1 MAAGYVIA
9 QINVTDPEA
18 YKDYVAAVS
27 PIVEKYGGE
36 YLVRGG
42 PAQHFE
48 GESIGDRTVVIR
60 FPTLQAATEW
70 YHSEEYAPVRA
81 MRQAASNSL
90 QTIVEGA

>member
-27 PIVEKYGGE
+27 PIVAKHGGE

-48 GESIGDRTVVIR
+48 GESIGERTVVIR
-60 FPTLQAATEW
+60 FPSVQAATEW

-81 MRQAASNSL
+81 MRQAASHGL

>member
-1 MAAGYVIA
+1 MPSGYVIA

-18 YKDYVAAVS
+18 YKDYVCAVS

-48 GESIGDRTVVIR
+48 AEPIGERTVVIR
-60 FPTLQAATEW
+60 FPTLQAASDW

-81 MRQAASNSL
+81 MRQAASTSL
-90 QTIVEGA
+90 QTLVEGA

>member
-27 PIVEKYGGE
+27 PVVAQFGGE

-42 PAQHFE
+42 PAEHFE
-48 GESIGDRTVVIR
+48 SAPVGARTVVIR
-60 FPTLQAATEW
+60 FPSLQAARNW

-81 MRQAASNSL
+81 MRQAASTSL

>member
-9 QINVTDPEA
+9 QITVTDPEA
-18 YKDYVAAVS
+18 YKDYVAAVT

-48 GESIGDRTVVIR
+48 GEPVGERTVVIR
-60 FPTLQAATEW
+60 FPTLQAANEW
-70 YHSEEYAPVRA
+70 YHSEDYAPVRK
-81 MRQAASNSL
+81 MRQAASSSL

>member
-9 QINVTDPEA
+9 QINVTDAAA

-27 PIVEKYGGE
+27 PIVEKFGGK

-42 PAQHFE
+42 LAQHFE
-48 GESIGDRTVVIR
+48 GDSIGERTVVIR
-60 FPTLQAATEW
+60 FPTLQAAHDW

-81 MRQAASNSL
+81 MRQAASTSL

>member
-9 QINVTDPEA
+9 QINVNDPEA

-27 PIVEKYGGE
+27 PIVEKFGGE

-48 GESIGDRTVVIR
+48 GESIGERTVVIR
-60 FPTLQAATEW
+60 FPTLQAAQDW

-81 MRQAASNSL
+81 MRQAASSSL

>member
-9 QINVTDPEA
+9 QITVTDPDA

-27 PIVEKYGGE
+27 PIVAKFGGE

-42 PAQHFE
+42 PAEHFE
-48 GESIGDRTVVIR
+48 GESIGERTVVIR
-60 FPTLQAATEW
+60 FPSVQAARDW

-81 MRQAASNSL
+81 MRQRASSSL

>member
-48 GESIGDRTVVIR
+48 GKSVGERTVVIR

>member
-9 QINVTDPEA
+9 QINVNEPEA

-27 PIVEKYGGE
+27 PIVEKFGGE

-48 GESIGDRTVVIR
+48 GESIGERTVVIR
-60 FPTLQAATEW
+60 FPTLQAAQDW

-81 MRQAASNSL
+81 MRQAASSSL

>member
-42 PAQHFE
+42 PARHFE
-48 GESIGDRTVVIR
+48 GESIGERTVVIR

-81 MRQAASNSL
+81 MRQAASTSL

>member
-18 YKDYVAAVS
+18 YKAYVAAVS

-48 GESIGDRTVVIR
+48 GESIGERTVVIR
-60 FPTLQAATEW
+60 FQTLQAATEW

>member
-27 PIVEKYGGE
+27 PIVAKHGGE

-42 PAQHFE
+42 PAQYFE
-48 GESIGDRTVVIR
+48 GEPVGERTVVIR
-60 FPTLQAATEW
+60 FPSVQAATEW
-70 YHSEEYAPVRA
+70 YNSDEYAPVRA
-81 MRQAASNSL
+81 MRLAASHGL

>member
-9 QINVTDPEA
+9 QITVTDPEA
-18 YKDYVAAVS
+18 YKDYVAAVT

-36 YLVRGG
+36 YLVRGA

-48 GESIGDRTVVIR
+48 GEPIGERTVVIR
-60 FPTLQAATEW
+60 FPTLQAANEW
-70 YHSEEYAPVRA
+70 YHSEEYAPVRK
-81 MRQAASNSL
+81 MRQAASSSL

>member
-1 MAAGYVIA
+1 MPAGYVIA

-18 YKDYVAAVS
+18 YKDYVRAVS

-48 GESIGDRTVVIR
+48 GESIGERTVVIR
-60 FPTLQAATEW
+60 FPSVQAATEW
-70 YHSEEYAPVRA
+70 YNSKEYALVRA
-81 MRQAASNSL
+81 MRQAASHGL

>member
-1 MAAGYVIA
+1 MLAGYVIA

-18 YKDYVAAVS
+18 YKDYVVAVS
-27 PIVEKYGGE
+27 PIVEKFGGE

-48 GESIGDRTVVIR
+48 SESIGERTVVIR

-81 MRQAASNSL
+81 MRQAASTSL

>member
-9 QINVTDPEA
+9 QINVTDTEA
-18 YKDYVAAVS
+18 YKGYVAAVT

-36 YLVRGG
+36 YVVRGG

-48 GESIGDRTVVIR
+48 GESIGERTVVIR
-60 FPTLQAATEW
+60 FPSVQAATDW

-81 MRQAASNSL
+81 MRMAASHGL
-90 QTIVEGA
+90 QTIVEGI